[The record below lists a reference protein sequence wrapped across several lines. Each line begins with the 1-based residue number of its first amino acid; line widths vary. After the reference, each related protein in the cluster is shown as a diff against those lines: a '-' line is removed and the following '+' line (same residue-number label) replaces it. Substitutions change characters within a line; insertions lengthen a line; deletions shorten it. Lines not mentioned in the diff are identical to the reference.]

1 MRKRAVIATALA
13 IASSGCAPGGSL
25 ASPDATQTTSPF
37 VDQVGVPVHAKAS
50 NGATADITLNSVSW
64 LAGTCHGGGGTER
77 NSCAVLELTFA
88 GTSPTPFKYN
98 ESFVPAA
105 YSSGPRWGG
114 STGVNY
120 TAINKVPP
128 LRLGAANAGQ
138 TAHGF
143 VAIGLGG
150 AGDWYIEVTDPD
162 NVGDIEAA
170 WKVHR

>member
-1 MRKRAVIATALA
+1 MRRRGIIATALA
-13 IASSGCAPGGSL
+13 IALSGCATGGSV
-25 ASPDATQTTSPF
+25 ASPDTQTPSPF

-64 LAGTCHGGGGTER
+64 LPDTCNGGGGAER
-77 NSCAVLELTFA
+77 NSCALLELTFA

-98 ESFVPAA
+98 ESFVTAA

-120 TAINKVPP
+120 TAINKLPP
-128 LRLGAANAGQ
+128 LRLGAVNAGQ

-143 VAIGLGG
+143 VAIGLGD

-162 NVGDIEAA
+162 DVSDIEAA
-170 WKVHR
+170 WKVHQ